1 MCQFDLDLD
10 SISNIYILDFIS
22 DFQFPFQFPI
32 LAAFSRWT
40 FDFPIFQFPKGK
52 EGKKMEFQIVISK
65 KRPKTF
71 SHEYLLGIERDE
83 VRMMAWEIEEGR
95 LERVVPRQ
103 CYFTCL
109 SIHPGPSIVL
119 LM

>member
-1 MCQFDLDLD
+1 MRQFDLD
-10 SISNIYILDFIS
+10 SIFKYIS

-32 LAAFSRWT
+32 LAAFSRWIY
-40 FDFPIFQFPKGK
+40 DFPIFQFPKGK

-71 SHEYLLGIERDE
+71 SHEYEYLLGIERDE

-109 SIHPGPSIVL
+109 SISPGPSIVL

>member
-1 MCQFDLDLD
+1 MSQFDRTILLVNVIFGFLFPISNFGGFLISKF
-10 SISNIYILDFIS
+10 SISKK
-22 DFQFPFQFPI
+22 
-32 LAAFSRWT
+32 
-40 FDFPIFQFPKGK
+40 KGR
-52 EGKKMEFQIVISK
+52 KKMEFQIVISK

-103 CYFTCL
+103 CYFTGL